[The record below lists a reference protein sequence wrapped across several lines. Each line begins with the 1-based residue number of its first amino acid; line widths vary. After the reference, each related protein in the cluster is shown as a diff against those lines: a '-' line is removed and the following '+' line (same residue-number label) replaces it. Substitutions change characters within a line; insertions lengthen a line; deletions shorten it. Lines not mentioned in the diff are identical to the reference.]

1 MTQCNTLL
9 YVRLTNSKIN
19 ELISRI
25 KNGTEINLNLS
36 SNVIGNSNDETN
48 FPHPLLLPNT
58 QLPSSGKAFANGF
71 SANIE

>member
-1 MTQCNTLL
+1 M
-9 YVRLTNSKIN
+9 
-19 ELISRI
+19 
-25 KNGTEINLNLS
+25 
-36 SNVIGNSNDETN
+36 IGNSNDETN